1 MPGYAAT
8 EVKIAGVLHEYSTIE
23 GCRRTSST
31 SSSTSRAS

>member
-23 GCRRTSST
+23 GVPR
-31 SSSTSRAS
+31 RASGASW